1 MCIHFFGHGVGDHL
15 GIYVYCLC
23 PLALWRMLIFTGA
36 PLVLFVPG
44 EPAIRLWLR
53 LIATLDDDDE

>member
-1 MCIHFFGHGVGDHL
+1 
-15 GIYVYCLC
+15 
-23 PLALWRMLIFTGA
+23 MLIFSGA

-53 LIATLDDDDE
+53 LIATLDDDDDDDDDDVVALRSFSFVDRIEGMAE

>member
-1 MCIHFFGHGVGDHL
+1 
-15 GIYVYCLC
+15 
-23 PLALWRMLIFTGA
+23 MLIFSGA

-53 LIATLDDDDE
+53 LIATLDDDDDDDNIYTYIIYIHTYTCVVH

>member
-1 MCIHFFGHGVGDHL
+1 
-15 GIYVYCLC
+15 
-23 PLALWRMLIFTGA
+23 MLIFSGA

-53 LIATLDDDDE
+53 LIATLDDDDDELLLVESVVVVQPHQQ